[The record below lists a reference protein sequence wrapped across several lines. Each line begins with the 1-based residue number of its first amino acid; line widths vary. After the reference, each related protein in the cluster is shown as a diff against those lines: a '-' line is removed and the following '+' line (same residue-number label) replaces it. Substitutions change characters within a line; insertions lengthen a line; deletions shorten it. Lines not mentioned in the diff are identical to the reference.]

1 LIQVNEHLNEKV
13 EFMAIIPGVLYAAL
27 AKRIGANIARGTG

>member
-1 LIQVNEHLNEKV
+1 
-13 EFMAIIPGVLYAAL
+13 MAIIPGVLYAAL